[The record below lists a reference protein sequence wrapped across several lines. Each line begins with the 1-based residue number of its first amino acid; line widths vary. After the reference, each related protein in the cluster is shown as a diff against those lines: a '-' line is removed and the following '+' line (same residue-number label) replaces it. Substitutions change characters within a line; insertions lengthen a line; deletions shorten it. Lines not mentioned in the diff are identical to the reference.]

1 MISVKVFKIRFWMT
15 KIAPYIRSLHMTP
28 VGGQKDSNAVLLEE
42 ISEDVILII
51 NLSTH
56 CRYLLLWQETKVS

>member
-1 MISVKVFKIRFWMT
+1 MT
-15 KIAPYIRSLHMTP
+15 KIAPYIHSLHMTP
-28 VGGQKDSNAVLLEE
+28 FGGQKDSNAILLEE

-56 CRYLLLWQETKVS
+56 WTYLLPWQETKVS

>member
-1 MISVKVFKIRFWMT
+1 
-15 KIAPYIRSLHMTP
+15 MTP

-51 NLSTH
+51 NLSTD
-56 CRYLLLWQETKVS
+56 CRYLLPWQETKVS